1 MCWNDRDT
9 HPYTYSSFTPLPSF
23 VKGATSRWY
32 MMILQFRSA
41 ILCWFYYLIHHVMV
55 FDAILT
61 SRQTCDKLQC
71 LYENLM
77 SNNFPKAAVLKE
89 TATVKR
95 TANKAT
101 GLLVKQQLCT
111 CITLFCTFLSR
122 GCTTATWNFLI
133 SCARALNL
141 DEVLS
146 DSPPENVANI
156 WQICYHGNVT

>member
-1 MCWNDRDT
+1 
-9 HPYTYSSFTPLPSF
+9 
-23 VKGATSRWY
+23 
-32 MMILQFRSA
+32 
-41 ILCWFYYLIHHVMV
+41 MV
-55 FDAILT
+55 FDVILT

-122 GCTTATWNFLI
+122 GCTTAT
-133 SCARALNL
+133 
-141 DEVLS
+141 
-146 DSPPENVANI
+146 
-156 WQICYHGNVT
+156 